1 MSGYMTKDDADEY
14 YKRWHDIGIVCED
27 GDYMQLF
34 QNSIAMITD
43 CGSFLTEYFF
53 TKQPCIHLVSQ
64 YFKGNENVKRICETY
79 YNVHNADEMNKFFE
93 EVLIYKNDP
102 KKQGR
107 LALLKKLNYPNSA
120 EFIVEDILKN
130 LL

>member
-1 MSGYMTKDDADEY
+1 MS
-14 YKRWHDIGIVCED
+14 I
-27 GDYMQLF
+27 LF
-34 QNSIAMITD
+34 VNW
-43 CGSFLTEYFF
+43 
-53 TKQPCIHLVSQ
+53 
-64 YFKGNENVKRICETY
+64 ICETY